1 MCPRCN
7 KGYYW
12 AKDCKSKYHAD
23 GRPLNRTGGNL
34 QPHPK
39 KE

>member
-7 KGYYW
+7 KGYHW
-12 AKDCKSKYHAD
+12 DKDCKSKFHAD
-23 GRPLNRTGGNL
+23 GRPLNRTVGNL